1 MPAGVGK
8 RQRSGSLSKNRS
20 AKKQKIE
27 EDQEDDRGFT
37 MSKSSLGDDIL
48 MEEEDR
54 NQWNEEEA
62 KEDSSKSIVERVQDI
77 FTNLNSENVK
87 QQFFACRELERG
99 CKHALSKKDK
109 YEDPG
114 KDTLEEQNEIRQK
127 IQDSSILYR
136 YLNLSPNCAELL
148 STWDNQFKEHNKKL
162 CARIMEVLAL
172 ILQANY
178 FLSTR
183 KSSNVISRAVVKE
196 KLKYIYATFNGAF
209 SPTGL

>member
-8 RQRSGSLSKNRS
+8 RQRSGSLSKKRS
-20 AKKQKIE
+20 VKKQKIE

-48 MEEEDR
+48 MEEDR
-54 NQWNEEEA
+54 DQWNEEEA
-62 KEDSSKSIVERVQDI
+62 KEESAKSIAERVQDI
-77 FTNLNSENVK
+77 FANLNSENVK

-99 CKHALSKKDK
+99 CKHALNKKDK
-109 YEDPG
+109 YEDPE

-136 YLNLSPNCAELL
+136 YLTLSPNCAELMN
-148 STWDNQFKEHNKKL
+148 TWDNQFKEHNKKL
-162 CARIMEVLAL
+162 CARIMEILSF

-183 KSSNVISRAVVKE
+183 KSSNVISRVVVKD
-196 KLKYIYATFNGAF
+196 KLKYIYATFSGAF